1 MSDLRREP
9 AHASHSTQRPRVNI
23 SACASLLLK
32 ATDSDPCP
40 HPPRSSVLYHLR
52 AERFELPAIRSG
64 MGAIGIGG
72 MADGSASD
80 SRPEGWELESLCP
93 EMMST
98 DDPDGWWTPPT
109 PSTKVIKVLSHEGR
123 EIRAPNLLIW
133 SQMRCCCAIPLCGI
147 REGRAYV
154 NGSCQISAENLLMQ
168 ATVLRDTESTFLHAP
183 TYF

>member
-32 ATDSDPCP
+32 AIDSDPCP

-64 MGAIGIGG
+64 MGAIGIGD

-80 SRPEGWELESLCP
+80 SRPEGGELESLCP

-98 DDPDGWWTPPT
+98 DDPTDGGHIQPHPQRSSRSYHMRAQRFELPT
-109 PSTKVIKVLSHEGR
+109 FSSGVRCAAV
-123 EIRAPNLLIW
+123 APY
-133 SQMRCCCAIPLCGI
+133 PL
-147 REGRAYV
+147 
-154 NGSCQISAENLLMQ
+154 
-168 ATVLRDTESTFLHAP
+168 
-183 TYF
+183 

>member
-109 PSTKVIKVLSHEGR
+109 PSTKVIKVLSYEGR
-123 EIRAPNLLIW
+123 GIRAPNLLIW
-133 SQMRCCCAIPLCGI
+133 SQMRCRCAIPPM
-147 REGRAYV
+147 RNSRRARV
-154 NGSCQISAENLLMQ
+154 C
-168 ATVLRDTESTFLHAP
+168 
-183 TYF
+183 